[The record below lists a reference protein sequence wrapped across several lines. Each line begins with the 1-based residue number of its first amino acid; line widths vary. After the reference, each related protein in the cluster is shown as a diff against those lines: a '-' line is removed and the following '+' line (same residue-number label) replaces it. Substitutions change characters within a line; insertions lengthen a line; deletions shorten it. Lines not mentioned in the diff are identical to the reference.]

1 MYTFIGYSPHILFTE
16 DVREFAKRCPIF
28 RSPRFLRYPRL
39 MHDLQLGENGGAEK
53 SEFSGKYGMHAHWRM
68 YCQTDHSA

>member
-1 MYTFIGYSPHILFTE
+1 
-16 DVREFAKRCPIF
+16 
-28 RSPRFLRYPRL
+28 
-39 MHDLQLGENGGAEK
+39 MHDLQLGENGAAEK